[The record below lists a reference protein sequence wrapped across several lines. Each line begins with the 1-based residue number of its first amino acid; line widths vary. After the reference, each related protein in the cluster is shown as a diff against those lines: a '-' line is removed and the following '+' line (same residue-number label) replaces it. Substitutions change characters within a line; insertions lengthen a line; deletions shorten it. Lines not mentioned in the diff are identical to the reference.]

1 MGVSSTASQ
10 IDDRLAK
17 LVSISSDDPL
27 APFVMRPGKQYVFSP
42 DGLAVIGYRVRF
54 GTAVVGGDPV
64 GDRGSWA
71 AAVDE
76 FVALMKSKRKRIAVL
91 AAGEVARD
99 LWVQHGLSSVPIGR
113 DVVVRP
119 EQFDLVGRKFR
130 NVRQAIQRTYN
141 AGVAVE
147 SYLEMNVP
155 AEVRMEL
162 RNIVTQT
169 GRDTERGFSMI
180 LGHAFDGSQPESLV
194 VVARDAEG
202 RILGSHR
209 YLRAGPA
216 DLSLDIPIRVDD
228 SPNGLDERLIADAV
242 NWARDHDIERL
253 SLAFAPFPDLY
264 SNAHKDLTARIF
276 ASLAHAFDPLIKV
289 ERLYRYLRK
298 FHAFDQ
304 QRFVILKWHQIIP
317 VVLALLTL
325 EFST

>member
-1 MGVSSTASQ
+1 MSAPQV
-10 IDDRLAK
+10 DDRLVK

-27 APFVMRPGKQYVFSP
+27 APFVLRPGKEYVFSP

-71 AAVDE
+71 AAIDE
-76 FVALMKSKRKRIAVL
+76 FVSLMRAKRKRIAVL
-91 AAGEVARD
+91 AAGEDARD
-99 LWVQHGLSSVPIGR
+99 IWVGYGLASVPIGR

-119 EQFDLVGRKFR
+119 EQFNLVGRKFR
-130 NVRQAIQRTYN
+130 NVRQAIQRTHN
-141 AGVAVE
+141 AGVTVE
-147 SYLEMNVP
+147 TYLEASVP
-155 AEVRMEL
+155 AEVLMEL
-162 RNIVTQT
+162 RAIVAST

-194 VVARDAEG
+194 VVAKDAEG
-202 RILGSHR
+202 RVLGSHR

-216 DLSLDIPIRVDD
+216 DLSLDVPVRVDD
-228 SPNGLDERLIADAV
+228 SPNGLDERLIAEAV
-242 NWARDHDIERL
+242 DWARHEGIERL

-264 SNAHKDLTARIF
+264 SNMHKNTVERALA
-276 ASLAHAFDPLIKV
+276 ALAHTLDPLIKV

-304 QRFVILKWHQIIP
+304 QRYVILRWRQLVP
-317 VVLALLTL
+317 VVFALLTL
-325 EFST
+325 EFSK

>member
-1 MGVSSTASQ
+1 MSAEPSLV
-10 IDDRLAK
+10 DDRLAK
-17 LVSISSDDPL
+17 LVSISVDDPL
-27 APFVMRPGKQYVFSP
+27 APFVLRPGKEYVFSP

-71 AAVDE
+71 ACVDE
-76 FVALMKSKRKRIAVL
+76 FVALMKTRRKRIAVL
-91 AAGEVARD
+91 AAGEAARD
-99 LWVQHGLSSVPIGR
+99 LWVGYGLASVPIGR

-119 EQFDLVGRKFR
+119 ELFNLVGRKFR
-130 NVRQAIQRTYN
+130 NVRQAIQRTHN
-141 AGVAVE
+141 AGVTVE
-147 SYLEMNVP
+147 TYLEAEVP
-155 AEVRMEL
+155 AEVRLEL
-162 RNIVTQT
+162 RNIVTAT

-202 RILGSHR
+202 RVLGSHR

-216 DLSLDIPIRVDD
+216 DLSLDVPVRVND
-228 SPNGLDERLIADAV
+228 SPNGLDERLIAEAV
-242 NWARDHDIERL
+242 DWARAEGIERL

-264 SNAHKDLTARIF
+264 SNVQKNATERIL
-276 ASLAHAFDPLIKV
+276 AALAHTLDPLIKV

-304 QRFVILKWHQIIP
+304 QRFVILKWHQIVP

>member
-1 MGVSSTASQ
+1 MSAPQV
-10 IDDRLAK
+10 DDRLTK

-27 APFVMRPGKQYVFSP
+27 APFVLRPGKEYVFSP

-71 AAVDE
+71 AVVDE
-76 FVALMKSKRKRIAVL
+76 FVALMKAKHKRVAVL
-91 AAGEVARD
+91 AAGEEARE
-99 LWVQHGLSSVPIGR
+99 LWIKYGLASVPIGR

-119 EQFDLVGRKFR
+119 EQFNLVGRKFR
-130 NVRQAIQRTYN
+130 NVRQAIQRTKN
-141 AGVAVE
+141 AGVTVE
-147 SYLEMNVP
+147 TYLEASVP
-155 AEVRMEL
+155 ADVLSEL
-162 RNIVTQT
+162 RRIVTAT

-216 DLSLDIPIRVDD
+216 DLSLDVPVRVNE
-228 SPNGLDERLIADAV
+228 SPNGLDERLIAEAV
-242 NWARDHDIERL
+242 DWARGQGIERL

-264 SNAHKDLTARIF
+264 SNQHKNLTERVLAG
-276 ASLAHAFDPLIKV
+276 LAHAFDPLIKV
-289 ERLYRYLRK
+289 ETLYRYLRK

-304 QRFVILKWHQIIP
+304 QRFVILKWRQLIP

>member
-1 MGVSSTASQ
+1 MSAASSGV
-10 IDDRLAK
+10 DDQLAK

-27 APFVMRPGKQYVFSP
+27 APFVLRPGKEYVFSP

-54 GTAVVGGDPV
+54 GVAVVGGDPV

-71 AAVDE
+71 ACVDE
-76 FVALMKSKRKRIAVL
+76 FVAQMKSRRKRIAVL
-91 AAGEVARD
+91 AAGEEARE
-99 LWVQHGLSSVPIGR
+99 LWVRYGLASVPIGR

-119 EQFDLVGRKFR
+119 EQFNLVGRKFR
-130 NVRQAIQRTYN
+130 NVRQAIQRTKN
-141 AGVAVE
+141 AGVTVE
-147 SYLEMNVP
+147 TYLEANVP
-155 AEVRMEL
+155 AEVL
-162 RNIVTQT
+162 RSLRAIVADT

-216 DLSLDIPIRVDD
+216 DLSLDVPVRVND
-228 SPNGLDERLIADAV
+228 SPNGLDERLIAEAV
-242 NWARDHDIERL
+242 DWARKNEIERL

-264 SNAHKDLTARIF
+264 SNARKNVTERTLA
-276 ASLAHAFDPLIKV
+276 ALAHAFDPLIKV

>member
-1 MGVSSTASQ
+1 MSASSQ
-10 IDDRLAK
+10 LVDDRLVK

-27 APFVMRPGKQYVFSP
+27 APFVMRPGKEYVFSP
-42 DGLAVIGYRVRF
+42 DGQAVIGYRLKF

-64 GDRGSWA
+64 GDRDSWA

-76 FVALMKSKRKRIAVL
+76 FVALMKSKHRRIAVL
-91 AAGEVARD
+91 AAGERARD
-99 LWVQHGLSSVPIGR
+99 LWVAHGLASVPIGR

-119 EQFDLVGRKFR
+119 EKFNLVGRKFR
-130 NVRQAIQRTYN
+130 NVRQAIQRTHN
-141 AGVAVE
+141 AGVTVE
-147 SYLEMNVP
+147 TYLEMDVP
-155 AEVRMEL
+155 AEVKLEL
-162 RNIVTQT
+162 RNIVSAT

-180 LGHAFDGSQPESLV
+180 LGHAFDGSQPESLM

-202 RILGSHR
+202 RVLGSHR

-216 DLSLDIPIRVDD
+216 DLSLDVPVRVND
-228 SPNGLDERLIADAV
+228 SPNGLDERLIAEAV
-242 NWARDHDIERL
+242 DWARERGIERL

-264 SNAHKDLTARIF
+264 SNVHASPSVRVF
-276 ASLAHAFDPLIKV
+276 AALAHAFDPLIKV

-298 FHAFDQ
+298 FHSFDQ
-304 QRFVILKWHQIIP
+304 QRFVILKWRQIVP